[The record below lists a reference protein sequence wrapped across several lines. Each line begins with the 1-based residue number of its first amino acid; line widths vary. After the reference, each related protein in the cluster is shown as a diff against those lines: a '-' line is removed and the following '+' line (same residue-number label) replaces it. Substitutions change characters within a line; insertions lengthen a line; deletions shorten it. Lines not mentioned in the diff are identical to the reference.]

1 MQNTFAAGSPIAV
14 VERDTGIGKDTL
26 RVWER
31 RYGFPRPV
39 RDASG
44 DRLYPAEQ
52 VERLRLIRRLID
64 LGHRPGRLVGADD
77 ADLAALVAADP
88 GGGAARSVRQGVTQ
102 TDVARP
108 EAEDDI
114 VRRVVAGLVA
124 HDVEGV
130 RRCLLTALTQQGLER
145 FVVDIVPAMNLAV
158 GEAWGRGALQVF
170 EEHLY
175 TELLQKHLRQAI
187 ASLPAGT
194 RPPRTL
200 LTTLP
205 EEQHALGILML
216 EALYTM
222 QGASCVSLG
231 TQTPIADIVAAA
243 RAHRSDVVALSFS
256 SAFPHRQLLPVLNR
270 LRDALPS
277 SVVIW
282 AGGAGVQKLAAARRS
297 AVAGVEFGVALGDAL
312 ALLARWTK
320 KNPQ

>member
-1 MQNTFAAGSPIAV
+1 V

-64 LGHRPGRLVGADD
+64 VGHRPGRLVGADD
-77 ADLAALVAADP
+77 ADLAALASEI
-88 GGGAARSVRQGVTQ
+88 GGG
-102 TDVARP
+102 P
-108 EAEDDI
+108 ENGGAEQPLRADSGEAI
-114 VRRVVAGLVA
+114 VGRVIGALIA
-124 HDVEGV
+124 HDVEAV
-130 RRCLLTALTQQGLER
+130 RRLLSTALTQGGLER
-145 FVVDIVPAMNLAV
+145 FVLDMVPALNVAV

-187 ASLPAGT
+187 AGLPPGT
-194 RPPRTL
+194 RPPRIL
-200 LTTLP
+200 LTTVP

-222 QGASCVSLG
+222 NGASCVSLG
-231 TQTPIADIVAAA
+231 TQTPIADMVAAA
-243 RAHRSDVVALSFS
+243 RAHGSNVLALSFS
-256 SAFPHRQLLPVLNR
+256 AAFPPRQVVPVLQQ
-270 LRDALPS
+270 LRSALPP
-277 SVVIW
+277 SVALWV
-282 AGGAGVQKLAAARRS
+282 GGSGVQKISSARRPLVS
-297 AVAGVEFGVALGDAL
+297 GVDFGVALEDAL
-312 ALLARWTK
+312 ALLANWTE
-320 KNPQ
+320 KNPH